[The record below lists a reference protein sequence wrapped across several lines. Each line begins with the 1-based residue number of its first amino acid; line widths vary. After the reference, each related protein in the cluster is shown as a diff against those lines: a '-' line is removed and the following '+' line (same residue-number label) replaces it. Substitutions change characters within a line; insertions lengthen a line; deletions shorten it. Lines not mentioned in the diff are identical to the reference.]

1 MNRYAAILPAAI
13 LILKANKRQQKMKNK
28 TLLAIITLF
37 TTAALQAAPVE
48 IDRVS
53 AIVDDSII
61 MKSELDAR
69 MNSVKRQMAGQLP
82 PDNILKEQVLE
93 RLILENIQLQ
103 MADRGGVQIS
113 DQQLTDTIKRIAKQN
128 KMTLEQFSKALEKD
142 GLSYKEAVEQIRT
155 EMLISRIQKFQV
167 NNRVKISE
175 QDVDYFLASKAGKM
189 ASEAEYRLSH
199 ILISIPSQASPEE
212 IQKAEDKAHKV
223 VANIHAGKDF
233 RQQAIANSKGQN
245 ALKGGD
251 LGWRK
256 EAQLPSLFADAV
268 TQLNVGDTSEPI
280 KSASGFH
287 IIQIANKRGG
297 STFLIT
303 QTKVRHILV
312 MPNEIRTD
320 ADVENRIKQVYSKL
334 TNGGDFTELAK
345 EYSDDPGSAANGGDL
360 GWVNPGDMV
369 PAFDNMMSNSQPG
382 QLSKPFKSKFG
393 WHILEVE
400 SRKETDMGEQVQRNQ
415 VQQMLQARQFEEEL
429 PIWLRKIRSEAY
441 VDIKEL

>member
-1 MNRYAAILPAAI
+1 
-13 LILKANKRQQKMKNK
+13 MKSMRNK

-37 TTAALQAAPVE
+37 TAVALQAAPVE
-48 IDRVS
+48 LDRVS

-69 MNSVKRQMAGQLP
+69 INSVKRQMAGQLP
-82 PDNILKEQVLE
+82 PDNILREQVLE

-103 MADRGGVQIS
+103 MAERGGVQIS
-113 DQQLTDTIKRIAKQN
+113 DQQLNDTIKRIAKQN
-128 KMTLEQFSKALEKD
+128 GMTIEQFSQALKKD
-142 GLSYKEAVEQIRT
+142 GLSYREAVEQIRT
-155 EMLISRIQKFQV
+155 EMLISRVQKFQV

-199 ILISIPSQASPEE
+199 ILISIPSQASPAE
-212 IQKAEDKAHKV
+212 IKKAKKKADSI
-223 VANIHAGKDF
+223 VASLRSGKDF
-233 RQQAIANSKGQN
+233 RKQAIANSKGQN

-268 TQLNVGDTSEPI
+268 SEMSVGETSNPI

-287 IIQIANKRGG
+287 IIQIADKRGG

-303 QTKVRHILV
+303 QTNVRHILV
-312 MPNEIRTD
+312 MPNEIRSD
-320 ADVENRIKQVYSKL
+320 ADAKARIDQIYNKL

-345 EYSDDPGSAANGGDL
+345 EYSDDPGSAVNGGDL
-360 GWVNPGDMV
+360 GWINPGDMV
-369 PAFDNMMSNSQPG
+369 PAFDNMMNDIAPG
-382 QLSKPFKSKFG
+382 QLSQPFKSKFG
-393 WHILEVE
+393 WHVLEVE
-400 SRKETDMGEQVQRNQ
+400 GRKETDMGEQVQRNQ
-415 VQQMLQARQFEEEL
+415 IKQMLQARQFEEEL
-429 PIWLRKIRSEAY
+429 PIWLRKIRSESY
-441 VDIKEL
+441 VDIKEF

>member
-1 MNRYAAILPAAI
+1 
-13 LILKANKRQQKMKNK
+13 MKSMRNK

-37 TTAALQAAPVE
+37 TAVALQAAPVE
-48 IDRVS
+48 LDRVS

-69 MNSVKRQMAGQLP
+69 INSVKRQMAGQLP
-82 PDNILKEQVLE
+82 PDNILREQVLE

-103 MADRGGVQIS
+103 MAERGGVQIS
-113 DQQLTDTIKRIAKQN
+113 DQQLNDTIKRIAKQN
-128 KMTLEQFSKALEKD
+128 GMTIEQFSQALKKD
-142 GLSYKEAVEQIRT
+142 GLSYREAVEQIRT
-155 EMLISRIQKFQV
+155 EMLISRVQKFQV

-199 ILISIPSQASPEE
+199 ILISIPSQASPAE
-212 IQKAEDKAHKV
+212 IKKAKKKADSI
-223 VANIHAGKDF
+223 VASLRSGKDF
-233 RQQAIANSKGQN
+233 RKQAIANSKGQN

-268 TQLNVGDTSEPI
+268 SEMSVGETSNPI

-287 IIQIANKRGG
+287 IIQIADKRGG

-303 QTKVRHILV
+303 QTNVRHILV
-312 MPNEIRTD
+312 MPNEIRSD
-320 ADVENRIKQVYSKL
+320 ADAKARIDQIYNKL

-345 EYSDDPGSAANGGDL
+345 EYSDDPGSAVNGGDL
-360 GWVNPGDMV
+360 GWINPGDMV
-369 PAFDNMMSNSQPG
+369 PAFDNMMNDIAPG
-382 QLSKPFKSKFG
+382 QLSQPFKSKFG

-400 SRKETDMGEQVQRNQ
+400 GRKETDMGEQVQRNQ
-415 VQQMLQARQFEEEL
+415 IKQMLQARQFEEEL
-429 PIWLRKIRSEAY
+429 PIWLRKIRSESY
-441 VDIKEL
+441 VDIKEF

>member
-1 MNRYAAILPAAI
+1 
-13 LILKANKRQQKMKNK
+13 MKSMRNK

-37 TTAALQAAPVE
+37 TAVALQAAPVE
-48 IDRVS
+48 LDRVS

-69 MNSVKRQMAGQLP
+69 INSVKRQMAGQLP
-82 PDNILKEQVLE
+82 PDNILREQVLE

-103 MADRGGVQIS
+103 MAERGGVQIS
-113 DQQLTDTIKRIAKQN
+113 DQQLNDTIKRIAKQN
-128 KMTLEQFSKALEKD
+128 GMTIEQFSQALKKD
-142 GLSYKEAVEQIRT
+142 GLSYREAVEQIRT
-155 EMLISRIQKFQV
+155 EMLISRVQKFQV

-199 ILISIPSQASPEE
+199 ILISIPSQASPAE
-212 IQKAEDKAHKV
+212 IKKAKKKADSI
-223 VANIHAGKDF
+223 VASLRSGKDF
-233 RQQAIANSKGQN
+233 RKQAIANSKGQN

-268 TQLNVGDTSEPI
+268 SEMSVGETSNPI

-287 IIQIANKRGG
+287 IIQIADKRGG

-303 QTKVRHILV
+303 QTNVRHILV
-312 MPNEIRTD
+312 MPNEIRSD
-320 ADVENRIKQVYSKL
+320 ADAKARIDQIYNKL

-345 EYSDDPGSAANGGDL
+345 EYSDDPGSAVNGGDL
-360 GWVNPGDMV
+360 GWINPGDMV
-369 PAFDNMMSNSQPG
+369 PAFDNMMNDIAPG

-393 WHILEVE
+393 WHVLEVE
-400 SRKETDMGEQVQRNQ
+400 GRKETDMGEQVQRNQ
-415 VQQMLQARQFEEEL
+415 IKQMLQARQFEEEL
-429 PIWLRKIRSEAY
+429 PIWLRKIRSESY
-441 VDIKEL
+441 VDIKEF